1 MDGHSNYSLQNR
13 SNNPY
18 IIDTEFIS
26 LLNGL
31 SNIIKEYYKSTKQNL
46 TEASSFYNL
55 FESQEVFAKNI
66 SNEILKN
73 NSLEKINDLIQRLEQ
88 LNQTKKNLE
97 KTNKSMTEH
106 LYTFL
111 EKAKNQ
117 FKKMKDMKNKKN
129 QDSINENKDL
139 ISSENSSKNN
149 ILFKIPIE
157 KKIYIRSGSQSP
169 ISGNINDP
177 NLNRLTK
184 NIIFFLKKYDEIKD
198 NLFNPDENLQIKIEE
213 LDFLQKELKLQ
224 IDNILIRNNKNYIN
238 ETNLES
244 SEKEFIIKQL
254 KENLKKH
261 QEELMKKE
269 KEINDLNKQLRDFV
283 NENKKLS
290 LESYNNKTM
299 SQNTLNDTIK
309 AYKQQIA
316 LLNMEISD
324 KKHLEEVNRNLEYE
338 LSKLKNEIILSHEE
352 NYEGQIQELRED
364 NKVLRDE
371 INKLRNEILQK
382 NRNMKNIENKNTIL
396 QQQIDENSENIQN
409 KESVIVNLTESS
421 IENNDKMNN
430 INHQLLSARETINL
444 LKKKKYEY
452 ENEIDKLK
460 DNLNIYNQNEIQLNK
475 TR

>member
-1 MDGHSNYSLQNR
+1 
-13 SNNPY
+13 
-18 IIDTEFIS
+18 
-26 LLNGL
+26 
-31 SNIIKEYYKSTKQNL
+31 
-46 TEASSFYNL
+46 
-55 FESQEVFAKNI
+55 
-66 SNEILKN
+66 
-73 NSLEKINDLIQRLEQ
+73 
-88 LNQTKKNLE
+88 
-97 KTNKSMTEH
+97 
-106 LYTFL
+106 
-111 EKAKNQ
+111 
-117 FKKMKDMKNKKN
+117 
-129 QDSINENKDL
+129 
-139 ISSENSSKNN
+139 
-149 ILFKIPIE
+149 
-157 KKIYIRSGSQSP
+157 
-169 ISGNINDP
+169 
-177 NLNRLTK
+177 
-184 NIIFFLKKYDEIKD
+184 
-198 NLFNPDENLQIKIEE
+198 
-213 LDFLQKELKLQ
+213 
-224 IDNILIRNNKNYIN
+224 
-238 ETNLES
+238 
-244 SEKEFIIKQL
+244 
-254 KENLKKH
+254 
-261 QEELMKKE
+261 MKKE
-269 KEINDLNKQLRDFV
+269 KEISDLNRQLRDFV

-290 LESYNNKTM
+290 LESYNNKTI

-382 NRNMKNIENKNTIL
+382 NRNMKEIENKNSIL

-409 KESVIVNLTESS
+409 KENVIVNLTESS

-475 TR
+475 TNEERLNIINNLKLQLDEEIKANEKLRLLIKDLNLKLKEKDDTIDQLKNENFILNSKIEVIPVKEKDDNEKNIFKANLEKRTNEYVELRKTNSVLRNNLKDAEEKLITLTKQVENYKREFTKINEKIKGTKNDNARTLKEKEEELSNLSKKYKFNKIFNSKK

>member
-13 SNNPY
+13 SNNPNF
-18 IIDTEFIS
+18 IDSEFIS
-26 LLNGL
+26 ILNGL

-117 FKKMKDMKNKKN
+117 FKKMKEMKNKKH
-129 QDSINENKDL
+129 QDSISENKDL
-139 ISSENSSKNN
+139 LSSENSSKNN
-149 ILFKIPIE
+149 MLLKTPFE

-169 ISGNINDP
+169 INRNVNDST
-177 NLNRLTK
+177 LNRLSK
-184 NIIFFLKKYDEIKD
+184 NIIYFLNKYDEIKD

-421 IENNDKMNN
+421 IENNDKINN
-430 INHQLLSARETINL
+430 INNQLQSAKETINL
-444 LKKKKYEY
+444 LKKKKR
-452 ENEIDKLK
+452 I
-460 DNLNIYNQNEIQLNK
+460 
-475 TR
+475 